1 MKLEILKEIINYK
14 LNADIDNKSRKRHN
28 VYCKKLFCK
37 IAYDISIKNTFEA
50 VGAVINL
57 KHDNTMFH
65 YKSFDTVY
73 ENYKQEYNNIVVE
86 FNLEIPLIELE
97 PVKIDYTNN
106 VLLDEI
112 KVMLSGLSDS
122 KLLEFRDYR
131 VKPFLKLNAN
141 KVSV

>member
-37 IAYDISIKNTFEA
+37 IA
-50 VGAVINL
+50 
-57 KHDNTMFH
+57 
-65 YKSFDTVY
+65 Y

-122 KLLEFRDYR
+122 QLLEFRDYR

-141 KVSV
+141 KVSI